1 MDINPEI
8 YIIFVALASAILERL
23 FHVLKRLR
31 KVEERLSAVE
41 ASLAEI
47 KQVVYTVLNHI
58 INNDN
63 NDESEKRN
71 R

>member
-8 YIIFVALASAILERL
+8 YIIFVALASAILERI

-47 KQVVYTVLNHI
+47 KQVVYTLLNHI
-58 INNDN
+58 INSDDN
-63 NDESEKRN
+63 NESREER